1 MNRIIMCAILV
12 LIGAATPALAFRGG
26 GFGGAGGFHGGGF
39 GGFHGGAYGGF
50 HGGDFGHRGG
60 SAAVMRGP
68 AGGVAAVGHGPAG
81 GVYGAARGPYGG
93 WHAGGV
99 GAYGGT
105 WHTDGYH
112 AGGYYAD
119 GFHGPAVVNSYYANG
134 CYACSGGWGAA
145 AAGAAAGLATGAAI
159 GARQPPAL
167 RRDSRQARRLGRPR
181 PTAWARR
188 WPLFPRAA
196 APSKS
201 SERPLTTNVAR
212 PGYVPITA
220 ITDCTIA

>member
-1 MNRIIMCAILV
+1 MNKIVISSILV
-12 LIGAATPALAFRGG
+12 IIGAVTPALAFRGG

-50 HGGDFGHRGG
+50 HGGDFGYHGG
-60 SAAVMRGP
+60 SAAVARGP
-68 AGGVAAVGHGPAG
+68 AGGVAAVGRGPAG

-105 WHTDGYH
+105 WHADGYH

-119 GFHGPAVVNSYYANG
+119 GFHGPAVVNSYYGGG

-145 AAGAAAGLATGAAI
+145 AVGAAAGLATGAAI
-159 GARQPPAL
+159 GAAATYNMGATLATLPPGGCTEQILGTTTYYQCGPTWL
-167 RRDSRQARRLGRPR
+167 RPYYGNNGLYYRVV
-181 PTAWARR
+181 
-188 WPLFPRAA
+188 A
-196 APSKS
+196 AP
-201 SERPLTTNVAR
+201 
-212 PGYVPITA
+212 
-220 ITDCTIA
+220 